1 MKYIM
6 KMFCLSVLNSKCLLT
21 HLIFHFSL
29 TGHNRK
35 FLVETEDDDPPSPDN
50 PVRKGDLNKAL
61 APLGA

>member
-21 HLIFHFSL
+21 HL

-50 PVRKGDLNKAL
+50 PIRKGDLNKAL